1 MTKTTARMDC
11 ELVLQQGP
19 CGLHVYIAAR
29 GDPSLQP
36 ACRPTVS
43 KDSPPPPLQWPGEV
57 DLALEFE
64 GGKAKAWHHQKF
76 PLLVCDG
83 FAMLR
88 TFASITPRMSNKG
101 QALN

>member
-1 MTKTTARMDC
+1 MCTSRLAGIQAC
-11 ELVLQQGP
+11 SPLAGP
-19 CGLHVYIAAR
+19 RSAKIL
-29 GDPSLQP
+29 
-36 ACRPTVS
+36 
-43 KDSPPPPLQWPGEV
+43 PPPLQWPGEV

-76 PLLVCDG
+76 PLLVCNG